1 MSHAWEPSDILALRR
16 MACTMPVLEIADLMH
31 RSVAA
36 IEHKAWKLQISIA
49 FVRQVDRKWTAQEE
63 GQVKA
68 LSGTM
73 PIDNIAALL
82 GRSREAIIHRG
93 CVMGVPMGFEREP
106 ACRQRLDELRALV
119 AEGLPAPGIARRM
132 GLPLSTVR
140 GRLNRLGLQCQA
152 DGRGCPIRPEGWRT
166 KPRQPKPKAE
176 PQRIV
181 RVPVSALAYCNAC
194 HAPVINTSEGWAAHQ
209 ERIRCEGRAA

>member
-49 FVRQVDRKWTAQEE
+49 FVRAKDKPWTPADEAQIR
-63 GQVKA
+63 VLA
-68 LSGTM
+68 GTM
-73 PIDNIAALL
+73 PIDDIAARL
-82 GRSREAIIHRG
+82 GRSRSAIIARG
-93 CVMGVPMGFEREP
+93 CVLGVPMGYERDP
-106 ACRQRLDELRALV
+106 RCRQRLDELRALV
-119 AEGLPAPGIARRM
+119 AEGLPAPEIARRM
-132 GLPLSTVR
+132 GLPLSTIR

-194 HAPVINTSEGWAAHQ
+194 HAPVVNTAEGWAAH
-209 ERIRCEGRAA
+209 RGRVHGRAA